1 MPSTTHHIILG
12 EHWWV
17 VFRERRSVPTRMQS
31 VFAGR
36 EVGCVIGIA
45 DLTMAFAY
53 SFRPPGPDA
62 PKTRS
67 TANRRQSQRADGSH
81 LARMMAPCQQM
92 MKSEASRSGSSS
104 AAICPAAW
112 ASEIRA
118 ATLVFQSRTPSAICV
133 ARAEGSAGLSAEKVL
148 MSWSGDTSD
157 SRVEGAMD

>member
-36 EVGCVIGIA
+36 EIGGVIGIA
-45 DLTMAFAY
+45 DSTMAFAY

-81 LARMMAPCQQM
+81 LSRRMAPRQPWI
-92 MKSEASRSGSSS
+92 KSEASRYWSSS
-104 AAICPAAW
+104 
-112 ASEIRA
+112 
-118 ATLVFQSRTPSAICV
+118 
-133 ARAEGSAGLSAEKVL
+133 
-148 MSWSGDTSD
+148 
-157 SRVEGAMD
+157 